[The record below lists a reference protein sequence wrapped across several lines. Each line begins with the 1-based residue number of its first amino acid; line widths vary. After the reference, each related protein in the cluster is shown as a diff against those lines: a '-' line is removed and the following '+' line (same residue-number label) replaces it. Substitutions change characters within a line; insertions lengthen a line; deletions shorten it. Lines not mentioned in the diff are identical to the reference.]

1 MTGAV
6 ASQRVTEAC
15 KARLRWVGN
24 PPMSARAKAG
34 LTARP
39 TGRAETKV
47 GPSDPATE
55 WKGRRSTDKS
65 YPGDNRLV

>member
-47 GPSDPATE
+47 GPSDPATPS
-55 WKGRRSTDKS
+55 GRVVDQRTKVT
-65 YPGDNRLV
+65 PGITG